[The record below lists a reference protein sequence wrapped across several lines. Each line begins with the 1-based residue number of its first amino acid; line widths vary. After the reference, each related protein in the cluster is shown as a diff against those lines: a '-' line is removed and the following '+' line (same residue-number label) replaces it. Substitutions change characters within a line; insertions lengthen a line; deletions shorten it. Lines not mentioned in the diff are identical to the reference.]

1 MRKFY
6 MHYKVF
12 YVPQDD
18 GACTGDEPKDEFVCR
33 SDQCRQAA
41 SRILASMNWR
51 NEPCRDFYKFACGG
65 WSPGTG
71 GGLRNISG
79 HYGQNP
85 ELSFSTLQKHVDQ
98 QIQSKFRIFNQR
110 G

>member
-1 MRKFY
+1 
-6 MHYKVF
+6 MHYNIL
-12 YVPQDD
+12 YVPQDNE
-18 GACTGDEPKDEFVCR
+18 ACAGDEPKDELVCR

-51 NEPCRDFYKFACGG
+51 TDPCRDFYKFACGG

-71 GGLRNISG
+71 FGRRNLSD

-85 ELSFSTLQKHVDQ
+85 DLSFSTVQKHVDQ
-98 QIQSKFRIFNQR
+98 QIQSKFCIVNK
-110 G
+110 GE